1 MFLAIFVHCF
11 LLQKLSFQG
20 VGVPAKP
27 CQEDWVELSSPG
39 NTSSDAA
46 TLSLSHLQQGAE
58 TDLAKVE
65 DGGRRQTYTLKSRR
79 LRSLAETMLVSKVAE
94 AMLGL
99 VLVLLETTTWLLAW
113 RNNKTTSAPILLL
126 LPTPISA
133 LLWLTTRWRKKSPN
147 QVKIGISPFG
157 VLEKF
162 YIFEYLFSCKNY
174 TS

>member
-1 MFLAIFVHCF
+1 M
-11 LLQKLSFQG
+11 
-20 VGVPAKP
+20 
-27 CQEDWVELSSPG
+27 ELSSPG

-113 RNNKTTSAPILLL
+113 RNNKITSAPIILF
-126 LPTPISA
+126 LPTSISA

-147 QVKIGISPFG
+147 QVKIGISPFR

-162 YIFEYLFSCKNY
+162 YIFEYLFSSKNF

>member
-1 MFLAIFVHCF
+1 M
-11 LLQKLSFQG
+11 
-20 VGVPAKP
+20 
-27 CQEDWVELSSPG
+27 ELSSPG

-99 VLVLLETTTWLLAW
+99 VLVLLETISWLLAW

-133 LLWLTTRWRKKSPN
+133 LLWLTTRWRHFQLWK
-147 QVKIGISPFG
+147 VTTDD
-157 VLEKF
+157 V
-162 YIFEYLFSCKNY
+162 
-174 TS
+174 

>member
-1 MFLAIFVHCF
+1 M
-11 LLQKLSFQG
+11 
-20 VGVPAKP
+20 
-27 CQEDWVELSSPG
+27 ELSSPG

-46 TLSLSHLQQGAE
+46 TLSLSQLQQRAE

-65 DGGRRQTYTLKSRR
+65 DGGRRQSYTLKSRR

-94 AMLGL
+94 VMLGL
-99 VLVLLETTTWLLAW
+99 VLVLLETITWLLAW
-113 RNNKTTSAPILLL
+113 RNNKTTSAPIILL

-133 LLWLTTRWRKKSPN
+133 LLWLTTRWRKKNSN
-147 QVKIGISPFG
+147 QVKIGIGPFG